1 MSYSSEDLSSFL
13 SSSVR
18 VLPSNVSATGSNTN
32 EETDGV
38 ANARELTPSVTETVP
53 LVQQSVPM
61 CGVIPEADTVPEEAV
76 VPTIHEESV
85 DHSSPV
91 CTDVPEVESIPV
103 EAVVPAEVPQ
113 AVASSSGAERLFDGC
128 VDASQ
133 TDGSN
138 DNALESDYNTLVPPG
153 PTNTHSMVTRS
164 KGEAARIPEHGIAQS
179 DWVKHHKYRLEN
191 DIGVGSDVPRPG
203 ASPNARATPPE
214 SNTYSKPIRSPKEEG
229 SNDKHIVLLIE
240 VSKDEIDPPGTNRAS

>member
-53 LVQQSVPM
+53 LVQQSVPI
-61 CGVIPEADTVPEEAV
+61 CGVIPEADTVPEEAVVPAIHEIAPVVNDCAPSIHEEAV

-164 KGEAARIPEHGIAQS
+164 KEILYVFFSLSRPLLGKSIEKLGF
-179 DWVKHHKYRLEN
+179 RLSRFS
-191 DIGVGSDVPRPG
+191 GSPSG
-203 ASPNARATPPE
+203 
-214 SNTYSKPIRSPKEEG
+214 
-229 SNDKHIVLLIE
+229 IE
-240 VSKDEIDPPGTNRAS
+240 VWERGNQERSCS